1 MPDFEKIWNTLV
13 AVLKLVFGENLPP
26 QVKKWI
32 GIILSALLI
41 LLFVWLVLFALSKI
55 VEIIREKFIPLFYN
69 ADERR
74 RNTRRRQFADH
85 LESEIRRLNN
95 LEAWHDYRFTDLEAE
110 VEAEGQR
117 RKWKWLPFFTRT
129 QIGLRRERS
138 LLRAL
143 EKTEERLILIEGEP
157 GSGKS
162 VALRYVAQQMAKRA
176 MKARNNR
183 GLIPIYVNLKDLER
197 RKPIKVDRKLIA
209 DFILRSLNRAND
221 RDIEEFLE
229 EEFDRGLQEGTWLF
243 LFDSFDEISEV
254 LSATEANEAIKNYGQ
269 AISDF
274 LHGMNKCR
282 GIIASRQYRG
292 PGMLGWPRFRILPL
306 QKKRRGE
313 LIQLA
318 NLSSTL
324 RTKLMEQL
332 SVAGEELYSMAGN
345 PMFLGLL
352 CDHLRADN
360 PFPEHPHTI
369 FETYLSDRLRHDGE
383 RLKRRYN
390 LDSAEVREASEKIA
404 FCMTAD
410 AELGL
415 SPTRRQI
422 KAATEKH
429 KLPLGNR
436 FDVLLDALE
445 YIKLARAETAK
456 PGESSKSFTFAHR
469 RFQEYF
475 ATCVVLREP
484 WRVSAQEL
492 LTDARW
498 RETAVVMCQTQPK
511 EVLSPILVEVDRVLV
526 GMNDSLPNLME
537 KSALRDPSSIDRE
550 KTNEGDRRPELF
562 QWPDHSIH
570 LLGLLQDG
578 FHGRVGEIPDAIR
591 EKAADLITTADVKG
605 VHADR
610 KWGLEVAGILPQSAL
625 LGLLRKAFN
634 SNSWL
639 IYDIAYKQV
648 TKLERIPED
657 IAKEIRRTLS
667 YLLHGSQFRTRYI
680 AARAH
685 IARLK
690 SPEKF
695 FSILRLL
702 RWIRPFHFVLS
713 YCFAVL
719 SIVAWFS
726 KAPNAFA
733 NRPSALVW
741 AGVFMV
747 ITMLLA
753 PMTPLLQASGDHPFD
768 VGNQIF
774 MGFITMMFPG
784 FLIYSAWADF
794 TWGVKLVILCFVYSV
809 LWLSAAISAVK
820 NGKFTHPLFW
830 PILPAFTIPSGVKEI
845 SARFISWV
853 AGNRKMF
860 LSRLTMALS
869 AILLLGAIVCIVVLS
884 IYFAQSLPFI
894 RQYKG
899 EALLIFML
907 VGFLWL
913 TRVMIKT
920 HRGTLKDNIDD
931 RTRLKRFINQSWDRI
946 TESEFFELLMQYRTN
961 KYRLRFVRHIRREK
975 LLTPSRETGL
985 MLRSLAFLVEKEPML
1000 LDIGCTQEEY
1010 LELLEKSAAY
1020 RGNLFRYFVNPS
1032 ADYED
1037 ARRSYSAKN
1046 ADLLDELSLLLEQV
1060 NANHDDSGA

>member
-13 AVLKLVFGENLPP
+13 AVLKLVFGDNLPP

-55 VEIIREKFIPLFYN
+55 VEIIKEKFIPLFYN
-69 ADERR
+69 AEERR

-117 RKWKWLPFFTRT
+117 RKLRWLPFLTRT

-138 LLRAL
+138 LLGAL
-143 EKTEERLILIEGEP
+143 EKSEERLILIEGEP

-162 VALRYVAQQMAKRA
+162 VALRYVGQQMAKRA

-197 RKPIKVDRKLIA
+197 RKPNKVDRKLIA
-209 DFILRSLNRAND
+209 DFILQSLNRAND

-229 EEFDRGLQEGTWLF
+229 EEFERGIQEGTWLF

-254 LSATEANEAIKNYGQ
+254 LSATEANEAIKHYGQ

-306 QKKRRGE
+306 QEKRRGE

-318 NLSSTL
+318 NLNFML
-324 RTKLMEQL
+324 RAKLMEQL
-332 SVAGEELYSMAGN
+332 SAAGEELHSMAGN

-352 CDHLRADN
+352 CDHLRAGN

-369 FETYLSDRLRHDGE
+369 FETYLSDRLRHDKE

-390 LDSAEVREASEKIA
+390 LDSAEVREAAEKIA

-422 KAATEKH
+422 KAATEKL

-436 FDVLLDALE
+436 FEILLDALE
-445 YIKLARAETAK
+445 YIKLARAETAR

-484 WRVSAQEL
+484 WRVSPQEL

-498 RETAVVMCQTQPK
+498 RETAVVICQTQPK
-511 EVLSPILVEVDRVLV
+511 EVLSPVLVEVDRMLG

-537 KSALRDPSSIDRE
+537 KSALRSPSSIDGE
-550 KTNEGDRRPELF
+550 ETDGGDRRPELF
-562 QWPDHSIH
+562 RWPDHSIH

-578 FHGRVGEIPDAIR
+578 FQGRVGEIPGAIR

-610 KWGLEVAGILPQSAL
+610 KWGLEVAGILPQRAL

-648 TKLERIPED
+648 TKLEHIPED
-657 IAKEIRRTLS
+657 IAKEIRRIFA
-667 YLLHGSQFRTRYI
+667 YLLHGSQFRVRYI

-685 IARLK
+685 VARLK
-690 SPEKF
+690 SPEKY

-719 SIVAWFS
+719 SLAAWFS
-726 KAPNAFA
+726 KAHNAFP
-733 NRPSALVW
+733 NRPYAPVW
-741 AGVFMV
+741 AGVMMV
-747 ITMLLA
+747 MGMLLA
-753 PMTPLLQASGDHPFD
+753 PLAPLLQASGDHPFEM
-768 VGNQIF
+768 GNYIYRSV
-774 MGFITMMFPG
+774 IVMMFPS
-784 FLIYSAWADF
+784 LSIYSAWADF
-794 TWGVKLVILCFVYSV
+794 TWGGKLVILCFVYSV

-820 NGKFTHPLFW
+820 SGKFTHPLFW
-830 PILPAFTIPSGVKEI
+830 PILPAFTIPSVVKEI
-845 SARFISWV
+845 SARLISRV
-853 AGNRKMF
+853 AGNRQKF

-869 AILLLGAIVCIVVLS
+869 AILLFGAIVCIVALS
-884 IYFAQSLPFI
+884 IYFAQSLPVI

-907 VGFLWL
+907 IGFLWL
-913 TRVMIKT
+913 TRVILKT

-931 RTRLKRFINQSWDRI
+931 HTRLKRFTNQSWDGI
-946 TESEFFELLMQYRTN
+946 TESEFFELFMQYRTN
-961 KYRLRFVRHIRREK
+961 KYRLRFVRYIRREK
-975 LLTPSRETGL
+975 HIIPSREAEL
-985 MLRSLAFLVEKEPML
+985 MLRSLALLVEKEPML
-1000 LDIGCTQEEY
+1000 LDMGSTQEEY
-1010 LELLEKSAAY
+1010 LELLKKSAAY
-1020 RGNLFRYFVNPS
+1020 RGKLFKYIVNPS
-1032 ADYED
+1032 TDFED
-1037 ARRSYSAKN
+1037 ARRFYSAKN
-1046 ADLLDELSLLLEQV
+1046 ADLLDELSLLLEHV
-1060 NANHDDSGA
+1060 KSNHDDSGA